1 MFERSQVEKLL
12 SLNGVSPQSSDE
24 EIKSVLLSARWHKDD
39 IEAAVLVLRENTV
52 THQTHVDSMHKVF
65 RSDERLR
72 PETVS
77 ALLGIEMNVMSDDLG
92 QRAGRRPVRG
102 LTPRQMMFIAIVS
115 LALSVTFVMAAM
127 WSLEMGMFH
136 QTLR

>member
-12 SLNGVSPQSSDE
+12 SLNGVNTEASDE

-39 IEAAVLVLRENTV
+39 IEAAVLVLRENKI

-65 RSDERLR
+65 RSDERMR

-77 ALLGIEMNVMSDDLG
+77 ALLGIEMNVSSSELSSSA
-92 QRAGRRPVRG
+92 RKAASRG
-102 LTPRQMMFIAIVS
+102 VTPRQMMLVAFIS
-115 LALSVTFVMAAM
+115 LALSLIFVMAAM
-127 WSLEMGMFH
+127 WHLEMGLFH
-136 QTLR
+136 QTMR